1 MSNRQGEM
9 FAQAEPAMEPCHL
22 KGEDGGA
29 IVETVI
35 CRGAFDDFFGRL
47 SAANAGPFCYLEH
60 GRYAA
65 SLPLSDVE
73 VRRHDASQA
82 SRSLGS

>member
-9 FAQAEPAMEPCHL
+9 FAQAEPATEPCHL

-29 IVETVI
+29 IVETVSV
-35 CRGAFDDFFGRL
+35 GAFDDFFGRL

-65 SLPLSDVE
+65 SLPLSEVE
-73 VRRHDASQA
+73 VRRHDASQT